1 MLNNDKLKSK
11 ETEIVILKGIMNAI
25 NGVSSNLTTEG
36 EEEGSSVSVLERIA
50 VALETIAE
58 RINPLETIAER
69 LNPLYTADYVEPE
82 PDPDEGGEG
91 GDDTPPVDPSDNNGE
106 GGEGGNDPDPS
117 DETEPG
123 VS

>member
-11 ETEIVILKGIMNAI
+11 ETEIVILKGIMNAL

-58 RINPLETIAER
+58 R
-69 LNPLYTADYVEPE
+69 LNPLYTTDYVEPE
-82 PDPDEGGEG
+82 PDPAEGGEG
-91 GDDTPPVDPSDNNGE
+91 GDDTPPADPSDNNGE
-106 GGEGGNDPDPS
+106 GGEGGSDPDPS
-117 DETEPG
+117 DDTEPG
-123 VS
+123 VE

>member
-1 MLNNDKLKSK
+1 MAYDNNKQRQS
-11 ETEIVILKGIMNAI
+11 ETKHLDLKGIKDALGGLNE
-25 NGVSSNLTTEG
+25 NLTMTPEG
-36 EEEGSSVSVLERIA
+36 EDESTPVLPAIA
-50 VALETIAE
+50 SALDSIASA
-58 RINPLETIAER
+58 LATIAER
-69 LNPLYTADYVEPE
+69 LNPLYMAEYVEPV

-117 DETEPG
+117 DNTEPG

>member
-36 EEEGSSVSVLERIA
+36 EEEGSTVSIFSQIA
-50 VALETIAE
+50 EALGTIATNLATIAE
-58 RINPLETIAER
+58 KLD
-69 LNPLYTADYVEPE
+69 PLYVADYVEPE

-91 GDDTPPVDPSDNNGE
+91 GDDTPPADPSDNNGE

-117 DETEPG
+117 DDTEPG

>member
-11 ETEIVILKGIMNAI
+11 ETEIVILKGIMNAL

-50 VALETIAE
+50 VV
-58 RINPLETIAER
+58 LETIAER
-69 LNPLYTADYVEPE
+69 LNPLYTADYVEPD
-82 PDPDEGGEG
+82 PDP
-91 GDDTPPVDPSDNNGE
+91 DNNGE

-117 DETEPG
+117 DDTEPG